1 MKNKW
6 IAFIALMLI
15 GIGANAQIKLI
26 NLSSLESRLKA
37 GGDTTFVINFWASW
51 CKPCVEELPAF
62 EQLKSTTVNKKIKV
76 LLVSTDLKSKLESS
90 VKNFVKSH
98 NLTGEIYV
106 LDETPGSF
114 AQKVDPKWS
123 GALPATL
130 IVNTKSDRR
139 EFKNKPFTY
148 EELLSAIK

>member
-6 IAFIALMLI
+6 IALMALILM
-15 GIGANAQIKLI
+15 GFGANAQVKLI
-26 NLSSLESRLKA
+26 KLSSLENRLKA

-51 CKPCVEELPAF
+51 CKPCVKELPAF
-62 EQLKSTTVNKKIKV
+62 EQLKSATSSKKVKV
-76 LLVSTDLKSKLESS
+76 LLVSTDLKSKVESS
-90 VKNFVKSH
+90 VKQFVKIH

-114 AQKVDPKWS
+114 AQKIDANWS

-130 IVNTKSDRR
+130 IVNTKKGRR
-139 EFKNKPFTY
+139 DFQNKPFTY
-148 EELLSAIK
+148 EELLTATK

>member
-6 IAFIALMLI
+6 IALATLLLI
-15 GIGANAQIKLI
+15 GMSASAQIKLI
-26 NLSSLESRLKA
+26 KLSSLENRVKN

-51 CKPCVEELPAF
+51 CKPCVKELPAF
-62 EQLKSTTVNKKIKV
+62 EQLRSSTANEKVKV
-76 LLVSTDLKSKLESS
+76 LLVSTDLTSKLESS
-90 VKNFVKSH
+90 VRQFVKAH

-114 AQKVDPKWS
+114 AQKIDPNWS

-130 IVNTKSDRR
+130 IVNSKKRR
-139 EFKNKPFTY
+139 RDFQNKPFSY
-148 EELLSAIK
+148 QELLQAIK